1 MMNMAET
8 PMTSSPVPFVSVIIP
23 VFNDAERLKRCL
35 AALDQ
40 QTYDRDRYEVI
51 VVDNA
56 SDEDIR
62 GVVSLFQQAIAAYEA
77 RPGSYVA
84 RNRGIAIAQGEVIAF
99 TDADCIPASDW
110 VERGVHQLLNTPNCG
125 LVAGRI
131 TFFYRDPAQPTA
143 VELYDHI
150 KLALDQRVFVEE
162 SHYGATA
169 NLFTF
174 KQVIDAVGAFSET
187 LKSSGDRDW
196 GQRVF
201 AAGYQQVYAEDVC
214 IAHPARHSWGDLR
227 KKVTRLIGGHQ
238 DLKRTRGHSQMRL
251 ALDVFASSI
260 KDVLPPLRMYYY
272 IWSYDDLKN
281 TRQRIQFA
289 IAMMFVRYVR
299 AWERIRL
306 MMGGA
311 SSRG

>member
-1 MMNMAET
+1 MNMAET
-8 PMTSSPVPFVSVIIP
+8 TMNSSPAPFVSVIIP
-23 VFNDAERLKRCL
+23 VFNDAERLKHCL
-35 AALDQ
+35 NALDQ
-40 QTYDRDRYEVI
+40 QTYARDRYEVI

-56 SDEDIR
+56 SDDDIQ
-62 GVVSLFQQAIAAYEA
+62 GVVSLSQQAIATYEGK
-77 RPGSYVA
+77 PGSYVA
-84 RNRGIAIAQGEVIAF
+84 RNRGIAVAKGEVIAF
-99 TDADCIPASDW
+99 TDADCIPASNW
-110 VERGVHQLLNTPNCG
+110 IEMGVRRLLNTPNCG

-131 TFFYRDPAQPTA
+131 TFFYRDPARPTA
-143 VELYDHI
+143 VELYDNI

-174 KQVIDAVGAFSET
+174 KQVIDTVGTFNET

-201 AAGYQQVYAEDVC
+201 AAGYQQVYAEEVC
-214 IAHPARHSWGDLR
+214 IIHPARYSWGDLR

-238 DLKRTRGHSQMRL
+238 DLKRKRGYSDLRL
-251 ALDVFASSI
+251 AIEVFTSSI

-281 TRQRIQFA
+281 THQRFQFA

-306 MMGGA
+306 MMGGH